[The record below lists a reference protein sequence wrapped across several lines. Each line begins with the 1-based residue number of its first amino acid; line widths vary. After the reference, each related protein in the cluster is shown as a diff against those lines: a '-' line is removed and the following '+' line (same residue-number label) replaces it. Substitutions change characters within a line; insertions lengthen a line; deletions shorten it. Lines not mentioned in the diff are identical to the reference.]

1 MNKLQIQFVLL
12 NSYNSHVDYYRNM
25 VEANP
30 QWSLVDIYVDE
41 VIGGIQ
47 TDKRTEFQG
56 MITFIFNSG
65 MSHSLKGEDVV
76 ELDVD
81 KNVEKSCSDTYG
93 NCSETK

>member
-1 MNKLQIQFVLL
+1 ML
-12 NSYNSHVDYYRNM
+12 
-25 VEANP
+25 EANP
-30 QWSLVDIYVDE
+30 QWNFVDSYVDE
-41 VIGGIQ
+41 GISGIQ

-56 MITFIFNSG
+56 MITFIFNSD

-81 KNVEKSCSDTYG
+81 KNVEKVCSDTYG

>member
-1 MNKLQIQFVLL
+1 ML
-12 NSYNSHVDYYRNM
+12 
-25 VEANP
+25 EANP

-41 VIGGIQ
+41 GISGIQ
-47 TDKRTEFQG
+47 INKRTEFQG

-76 ELDVD
+76 ELNVD
-81 KNVEKSCSDTYG
+81 KNAEKVCWDTCR

>member
-1 MNKLQIQFVLL
+1 ML
-12 NSYNSHVDYYRNM
+12 
-25 VEANP
+25 EANP
-30 QWSLVDIYVDE
+30 QWSPVDIYVDKG
-41 VIGGIQ
+41 ISGIQ

-76 ELDVD
+76 ELYVD
-81 KNVEKSCSDTYG
+81 KNAEKVGSDTCG

>member
-1 MNKLQIQFVLL
+1 
-12 NSYNSHVDYYRNM
+12 M
-25 VEANP
+25 VEANL
-30 QWSLVDIYVDE
+30 QWSLVDIYIDE
-41 VIGGIQ
+41 GISGIQ

-81 KNVEKSCSDTYG
+81 KNVEKVCSNTCG

>member
-1 MNKLQIQFVLL
+1 
-12 NSYNSHVDYYRNM
+12 M

-30 QWSLVDIYVDE
+30 QWSFVDIYVDE
-41 VIGGIQ
+41 GISGIQ

-65 MSHSLKGEDVV
+65 MNHSLKGEDVV
-76 ELDVD
+76 ELEVD
-81 KNVEKSCSDTYG
+81 KNVEKACSNTCG